1 LNILNS
7 KLFDILRRSVPAATL
22 CFYFIVTGCTL
33 VSAGEGLQRRAREVR
48 PIPAGEVVVILNE
61 QLFNALLD
69 AMLSQDKPPTYPLA
83 GAGRIN
89 GGSGGN
95 GQSGNGQSGN
105 ESGSTSGTNSN
116 CASAITLL
124 REAGGTRTAVR
135 FSDGRIVVPVA
146 FRGSYEAAL
155 LGCVSF
161 EGWAD
166 AEIVLR
172 FDPERQALNARVL
185 VRRLNLKDFPAMMNG
200 VVTEVVQRAIDQR
213 LNPIEILRAEQLA
226 ARLPVTP
233 GNALKLRA
241 REIKHEVVQQELRLR
256 IFYEVVPVD

>member
-7 KLFDILRRSVPAATL
+7 KLLDTLRRSVLAATL
-22 CFYFIVTGCTL
+22 CCYFIVSGCTL
-33 VSAGEGLQRRAREVR
+33 VNAGEGSQRRAREVR

-83 GAGRIN
+83 GVGRIS
-89 GGSGGN
+89 GGGGN
-95 GQSGNGQSGN
+95 GQSGNG
-105 ESGSTSGTNSN
+105 SGSTSGASSN
-116 CASAITLL
+116 CASVITLL
-124 REAGGTRTAVR
+124 REAGETRTAVR
-135 FSDGRIVVPVA
+135 FTDGRIVVPVA

-172 FDPERQALNARVL
+172 FDPERQALNARV
-185 VRRLNLKDFPAMMNG
+185 VIRRLNLKDFPAMMNG
-200 VVTEVVQRAIDQR
+200 VVTEVVQGAIDQR

-233 GNALKLRA
+233 GNVLKLRA
-241 REIKHEVVQQELRLR
+241 REIKHQVVQQELRLR